1 MCSWRIALL
10 ERFWQARHPPRYAAF
25 TPPSSPSSRHS
36 SRPLS
41 SGCGRLFMVEARC
54 GAVAVGWA
62 YLFPPL
68 SSGGASLAQP
78 WLRFHIPLIEPDVQI
93 SRIRLSDK
101 GSRLRP
107 RLAAPARGRSEP
119 YQAKMAVQV
128 RERIGPAP
136 SSPDL
141 VLETQPPA
149 QPHRGVVVESAI
161 RPRDR
166 ADIKVVGPAAQ
177 RTVQLVHQPCGVLP
191 CPPLDGQRMDRLDHV
206 PNALLRWP

>member
-1 MCSWRIALL
+1 MGRTSPFGG
-10 ERFWQARHPPRYAAF
+10 ERGKVCNRR
-25 TPPSSPSSRHS
+25 TPATDGPGVKGPN
-36 SRPLS
+36 L
-41 SGCGRLFMVEARC
+41 VESRC

-101 GSRLRP
+101 ASRLRP
-107 RLAAPARGRSEP
+107 RLAAPARGQA

-161 RPRDR
+161 RP
-166 ADIKVVGPAAQ
+166 
-177 RTVQLVHQPCGVLP
+177 
-191 CPPLDGQRMDRLDHV
+191 
-206 PNALLRWP
+206 

>member
-1 MCSWRIALL
+1 MLSRQGACLL
-10 ERFWQARHPPRYAAF
+10 PGPF
-25 TPPSSPSSRHS
+25 
-36 SRPLS
+36 RPLCCVIPQCYIFAARVS
-41 SGCGRLFMVEARC
+41 KSGNIRKVVGYYTNYRCVIAPILDQELRLGSARGSFHTVWVESRC

-101 GSRLRP
+101 ASRLRP
-107 RLAAPARGRSEP
+107 RLAAPARGQA

-128 RERIGPAP
+128 REWIAPAP

-161 RPRDR
+161 RP
-166 ADIKVVGPAAQ
+166 
-177 RTVQLVHQPCGVLP
+177 
-191 CPPLDGQRMDRLDHV
+191 
-206 PNALLRWP
+206 